1 MMQNQQCRTLQMT
14 LLLMELVQKQNLE
27 QQSRNFEEV
36 HKARKVELASLQK
49 KYETM
54 KVDNLSEGVS
64 HKSRFQ
70 S

>member
-1 MMQNQQCRTLQMT
+1 MIQNQQCRTLQMT

-27 QQSRNFEEV
+27 QQSSNFEEV
-36 HKARKVELASLQK
+36 HKAHKVELASLQK

-54 KVDNLSEGVS
+54 KVDNLSGVF